1 MTMNEMGLQDVRP
14 LLALALHIVLASAVT
29 VHVLLRKADVGSAT
43 GWIGLAWLSPIVGAG
58 LYALLGVNRVH
69 RRAQEMRAPPL
80 PRDQAEG
87 EILSRGSLTPLD
99 QAAGQ
104 MTGRPS
110 VGGNR
115 IQILCNGDEAYPLM
129 LAAIDAA
136 TSSIALSSYILRDD
150 LAGGPFLDALIRA
163 HQRDVQV
170 RVLIDGI
177 GGGYFTSW
185 GYRRLAR
192 HGVPAAR
199 FMHSLLPWRMP
210 FLNLRMHKKLLVID
224 GQRAFT
230 GGLNI
235 GAENLLALKPRHPV
249 LDHHFAIE
257 GPVVGQLSRAFADDW
272 QMATGE
278 ELEDAIW
285 FPEPLL
291 AKSASEQ
298 IMRVITAGPDQ
309 DIEKIEF
316 VALMAITCAQKSV
329 TLMTPYFLPDEK
341 LLSALGLAARRGVEV
356 DVVIPAKRSG
366 PSVACAMQANVGPL
380 LEAGCRIWKD
390 RPPFDHSKLMTV
402 DGAWALIGSSNWDT
416 RSFRLNFELGVE
428 VYDAEFAGALKAVM
442 DAKRRQPLTLES
454 LARRPLAARL
464 RDAALR
470 LLLPYL

>member
-1 MTMNEMGLQDVRP
+1 M
-14 LLALALHIVLASAVT
+14 T
-29 VHVLLRKADVGSAT
+29 VHVLLHKEDVGSAT

-58 LYALLGVNRVH
+58 LYALLGVNRVR
-69 RRAQEMRAPPL
+69 RRAQDLHVPPL
-80 PRDQAEG
+80 Q
-87 EILSRGSLTPLD
+87 RGKIDNASEVMRERPLTPLD
-99 QAAGQ
+99 RAAAE

-115 IQILCNGDEAYPLM
+115 IQTLSNGDEAYPLM
-129 LAAIDAA
+129 LTAIEAA

-150 LAGGPFLDALIRA
+150 VAGGPFLDALIRA
-163 HQRDVQV
+163 RQRGVQV

-177 GGGYFTSW
+177 GGGYFTSRA
-185 GYRRLAR
+185 YRRLTR

-210 FLNLRMHKKLLVID
+210 FLNLRLHKKLLVID
-224 GQRAFT
+224 GHRAFT

-235 GAENLLALKPRHPV
+235 GAENLLELKPRHPV
-249 LDHHFAIE
+249 LDHHFAIQ
-257 GPVVGQLSRAFADDW
+257 GPVVAQLSRAFADDW

-278 ELEDAIW
+278 KLESAIW
-285 FPEPLL
+285 VAEPSP
-291 AKSASEQ
+291 AGER
-298 IMRVITAGPDQ
+298 IMRVVTAGPDR

-329 TLMTPYFLPDEK
+329 ALMTPYFLPDEK
-341 LLSALGLAARRGVEV
+341 LVSALGLAARRGVEV
-356 DVVIPAKRSG
+356 DVIIPAKSNHRY
-366 PSVACAMQANVGPL
+366 VDFAMQANVGPL

-390 RPPFDHSKLMTV
+390 QPPFDHSKLMCV

-428 VYDAEFAGALKAVM
+428 VYDAEFALALKAVM
-442 DAKRRQPLTLES
+442 DGKRRQPLTSES
-454 LARRPLAARL
+454 LARRPLAAKL